1 MAALTA
7 VLLAL
12 LALPAGA
19 VPSNIGVASA
29 VRGVVHA
36 AAPSAA
42 GRVVETGRP
51 VYALDHVT
59 TGADGKLQIL
69 LLDETTFTLGPN
81 SDMILDE
88 FVYDP
93 ASGAGKVSAS
103 MAKGV
108 FRFVTGKVA
117 RKDPGSMRVTMPV
130 GTIGIRGTM
139 VAGQVETDAATIV
152 LIGPGRGNNADEA
165 PGGITVGND
174 KGSTDVDTSG
184 YGVSL
189 QAGQAPSAAFEV
201 PAALLQT
208 ILGGVSSSPSG
219 ASGESGGG
227 GGGSA
232 DEGSG
237 QDTAE
242 GKTNSSDALATLGAG
257 APDTAQFAAQVTNS
271 ETTAP
276 PRVFVDG
283 TSDWSDVLSI
293 QTGTALYSGSGPY
306 SGSAGNGTF
315 SFQLDADFGAKTLGG
330 GASNIAATSP
340 MLASSL
346 INSFSYAALTGLAQ
360 VNLLPSLATPG
371 NITAANLTLVNAG
384 GIAAKT
390 AVIDITLTSGPSSSG
405 QASGSR
411 P

>member
-117 RKDPGSMRVTMPV
+117 RKDPGSMKVTMPV

-208 ILGGVSSSPSG
+208 ILGGVSTTPSG
-219 ASGESGGG
+219 ASSENGG

-232 DEGSG
+232 DQGSG

-242 GKTNSSDALATLGAG
+242 GKSNSSDALATLGA
-257 APDTAQFAAQVTNS
+257 AMPDTAQFAAQATNS
-271 ETTAP
+271 ANAIA
-276 PRVFVDG
+276 DG
-283 TSDWSDVLSI
+283 TSNWDDVRSVE
-293 QTGTALYSGSGPY
+293 TGTGQYTGSGSL
-306 SGSAGNGTF
+306 SGGHTATF
-315 SFQLDADFGAKTLGG
+315 ALNVDFGAKTLGG
-330 GASNIAATSP
+330 GGASSNITVTGGPSAASTN
-340 MLASSL
+340 
-346 INSFSYAALTGLAQ
+346 INSFSYSSLSGAATVSMG
-360 VNLLPSLATPG
+360 N
-371 NITAANLTLVNAG
+371 NITYLSNYFFFPTANLKLVNKD

-390 AVIDITLTSGPSSSG
+390 AVIDLQVGSGPYATGSI
-405 QASGSR
+405 SGSR
-411 P
+411 